1 MQDEIK
7 QEYDKIK
14 NKLTEEEF
22 MQEIENIKANSIED
36 EYVGD
41 YGAAQIVVQNYTDSD
56 EKNSQNFNQI
66 TPEIQEEYEKVK
78 DIISEK
84 DFLKRMN
91 EFKEQESEN
100 PFLNTTG
107 FAEMVVG
114 ELITEEIKPISE
126 EKEFTDKTISELEN
140 GSRDVTIEGRVISIS
155 NPRSFKNRKGV
166 EGQVSNLQLKDNTG
180 EIRAVFWTQNISL
193 LNNITEGEIIQITKV
208 DIKEGYSGLEA
219 NLRPRSTVTHIDDD
233 PEKFPKYEE
242 NLIKIA
248 DIQSNTKVNLI
259 ARISRVSTIRSYEK
273 NGKEGKVASLDLQD
287 ETGRITYTLWNK
299 NVDLIQELNLEDGDT
314 VKIIQAQARER
325 TDRNGNPE
333 MGLTHWDGR
342 IIKGDYDV
350 AEIQQKFTPIADLIE
365 EKNVSIKGIISKLQ
379 DIKTFIRKTDNTEGK
394 LRNFD
399 VMDPSGEIRVTVWG
413 DDTNIRMNKGDIIK
427 IKGGDVRYD
436 EYTQSQYSM
445 NTNFDTQI
453 TINPTNLTTEEQEEL
468 QALKEELKPIP
479 IGEIYEIDDDGIEI
493 DIIGRIISVSE
504 PREFQR
510 DNGEIGIVKSA
521 LFADETG
528 KVNLSFWNEK
538 AETDYQIGD
547 AYRIENARTRL
558 GMYNVDLNIGSGAR
572 MIKYDD
578 KEAHDLFIPELSTLE
593 KNIFEYKKIDE
604 IDEDEDDLIIIGRI
618 IEVREPH
625 TFDRDDGGKGLV
637 RNIEI
642 ADDTGSIGV
651 VLWGKDAEKDFEIGQ
666 PIKLQSPRISI
677 NRDNLLEAVVSN
689 ETVILSPSE
698 DEIEKLPS
706 QEELMEMIYV
716 QKSIESLYE
725 DDVNVHITAQI
736 KEISADRILLT
747 KCPNCG
753 ASVQQTDFENVCDNC
768 GFEFDEPKYTLM
780 IPLTL
785 EDETGEI
792 TATLFDKL
800 AEQLVGMKTEE
811 IVSIINEG
819 NGIEDKIEDLTG
831 CTIELIANV
840 TFDEYNETNRL
851 SPKKFLKK
859 YY

>member
-219 NLRPRSTVTHIDDD
+219 NLRPRSTVTHIDED